1 MPADGDLYGRPVAR
15 GSIAISGVT
24 RRFSVGAT
32 PVTALEDIDLA
43 IAPGSFVTIVGASGC
58 GKSTLLR
65 MIAGLDRPDR
75 GAVTH
80 DGAPVTRPSLE
91 RGLVFQDP
99 RLFPWLTLQQN
110 VEVALLNSAVSR
122 AARADTV
129 REHIELVGL
138 AGFEK
143 AYPHQ
148 LSGGMAQRAAI
159 ARGLVNRP
167 DVLLLDE
174 PFGALDALTR
184 ARLQTELESIWSREA
199 ATMVLVTHDV
209 EEAVVLGDRVVV
221 MSPRPG
227 RIREVV
233 DVRAA
238 RPRDR
243 QDPELIRLRAH
254 ILRLLSDAPV
264 PAQHMP
270 PLSRAS
276 GAVRRRAFSGAAIG
290 GVLAATL
297 GRPARAAT
305 LPVRIGFASIG
316 AGNRPFAGGSPAA
329 TAHAGHYVE
338 DALQGRQDVD
348 VQWFFFAGAGPAV
361 NEAFANGQLDLAL
374 QGDLP
379 SIIGRA
385 NGLKTKIVM
394 ATGVGT
400 PVYLAVPTGSDIT
413 TITALKGRPVAL
425 DRGTNGQLAA
435 DEVLAANGLSERDL
449 KIINMDSATAGAAL
463 ANRNIDA
470 AFGGFELFSLQRQGV
485 AKIVYTSKGDDPAY
499 GRNSALLATEDFV
512 NGHKDILQTIVTAI
526 VKAAAWSSEDANR
539 NAVFEAWAKSGYPAE
554 SFRDDFEGSSLK
566 DRSSPLIDPFLIEQY
581 RVQAAMARAYKLL
594 RRDVDVNGWFDD
606 RFVKQA
612 LTELDL
618 TRFWTARDANGH
630 AIVT

>member
-1 MPADGDLYGRPVAR
+1 MPADGDLYGRAVAR
-15 GSIAISGVT
+15 GSVAVSGVT
-24 RRFSVGAT
+24 RSFSIGGAA
-32 PVTALEDIDLA
+32 VAALDNIDLA

-80 DGAPVTRPSLE
+80 DGAPITRPSLE

-99 RLFPWLTLQQN
+99 RLFPWLTLQEN
-110 VEVALLNSAVSR
+110 VEVALLNSALTRAER
-122 AARADTV
+122 AAAV
-129 REHIELVGL
+129 RDHIALVGL
-138 AGFEK
+138 TGFEK

-184 ARLQTELESIWSREA
+184 VRLQTELEAIWAREA

-233 DVRAA
+233 DVHAA

-243 QDPELIRLRAH
+243 QDPELVRLRAH
-254 ILRLLSDAPV
+254 VLGLLSDTPAPV
-264 PAQHMP
+264 
-270 PLSRAS
+270 RAETS
-276 GAVRRRAFSGAAIG
+276 AAPTRVAVGRRAFTGAAIG
-290 GVLAATL
+290 GALAATFT
-297 GRPARAAT
+297 RPARAAT

-329 TAHAGHYVE
+329 TAHSGHYVE
-338 DALQGRQDVD
+338 DAFQGKQDVD
-348 VQWFFFAGAGPAV
+348 IKWFFFAGAGPAV

-413 TITALKGRPVAL
+413 SVKALKGRPVSL
-425 DRGTNGQLAA
+425 YRGTNGQLAV
-435 DEVLAANGLSERDL
+435 DKVLAANGLSERDL

-463 ANRNIDA
+463 ANHNIDA

-499 GRNSALLATEDFV
+499 GRNSALLVTEDFANNHPDTV
-512 NGHKDILQTIVTAI
+512 QTIVTAT
-526 VKAAAWSSEDANR
+526 VKAAAWSSDDANR
-539 NAVFEAWAKSGYPAE
+539 QAVFEQWAKSGYPAE
-554 SFRDDFEGSSLK
+554 SFRDDFDGSSLK
-566 DRSSPLIDPFLIEQY
+566 ARSSPLIDPFLIEQY
-581 RVQAAMARAYKLL
+581 RVQAGMAHEYKLL
-594 RRDVDVNGWFDD
+594 RRDIDVNGWFDD
-606 RFVKQA
+606 RFVKHA
-612 LTELDL
+612 LAELGL
-618 TRFWTARDANGH
+618 TTFWTARDAQGH
-630 AIVT
+630 AIAR

>member
-1 MPADGDLYGRPVAR
+1 MPADGDLHSRSAAR
-15 GSIAISGVT
+15 GNIAVSGLT
-24 RRFSVGAT
+24 RRFSIGGT
-32 PVTALEDIDLA
+32 SVTALDDIDLT

-65 MIAGLDRPDR
+65 MIAGLDKPDH

-80 DGAPVTRPSLE
+80 DGAAVTRPSLE

-99 RLFPWLTLQQN
+99 RLFPWLTLQEN
-110 VEVALLNSAVSR
+110 VEVALVNSALSR
-122 AARADTV
+122 AARADAV
-129 REHIELVGL
+129 REHIALVGL
-138 AGFEK
+138 SGFEK

-184 ARLQTELESIWSREA
+184 IRLQAELEAIWERES

-227 RIREVV
+227 RVREIV
-233 DVRAA
+233 DVHAA

-243 QDPELIRLRAH
+243 QDPELVRLRAY
-254 ILRLLSDAPV
+254 ILGLLSNAPAPQRSEPSPRIRSPV
-264 PAQHMP
+264 
-270 PLSRAS
+270 
-276 GAVRRRAFSGAAIG
+276 GRRAFTSAAIG
-290 GVLAATL
+290 GALAASL
-297 GRPARAAT
+297 SRPARAAT
-305 LPVRIGFASIG
+305 LPIRIGFASIG

-338 DALQGRQDVD
+338 DAFQGKQDVD
-348 VQWFFFAGAGPAV
+348 VKWFFFAGAGPAV

-385 NGLKTKIVM
+385 NGLRTKIVM

-413 TITALKGRPVAL
+413 GVKDLKGRPVAL
-425 DRGTNGQLAA
+425 YRGTNGQLAV
-435 DEVLAANGLSERDL
+435 DKVLAANGLSERDL
-449 KIINMDSATAGAAL
+449 KVINMDFATAGAAL

-499 GRNSALLATEDFV
+499 GRNSALLATEAFV
-512 NGHKDILQTIVTAI
+512 NDHPEAVQTIVTAV
-526 VKAAAWSSEDANR
+526 VKAAAWSSDDANR
-539 NAVFEAWAKSGYPAE
+539 NAVFEGWAKSGHPAE

-581 RVQAAMARAYKLL
+581 RVQAGMAREYKLL

-606 RFVKQA
+606 RFVTRA
-612 LTELDL
+612 LAELDL
-618 TRFWTARDANGH
+618 TRFWTVRDARGH
-630 AIVT
+630 VIGT

>member
-1 MPADGDLYGRPVAR
+1 MPADGDLYGRPAAR
-15 GSIAISGVT
+15 GSICVSGVT
-24 RRFSVGAT
+24 RRFNIGGTA
-32 PVTALEDIDLA
+32 VTALDDIDLT

-65 MIAGLDRPDR
+65 IIAGLDKPDR
-75 GAVTH
+75 GTVTH
-80 DGAPVTRPSLE
+80 DGAAVTQPSLE

-99 RLFPWLTLQQN
+99 RLFPWLTLQEN
-110 VEVALLNSAVSR
+110 VEVALVNSALSR
-122 AARADTV
+122 AARADAV
-129 REHIELVGL
+129 RQHIALVGL
-138 AGFEK
+138 AGFER

-148 LSGGMAQRAAI
+148 LSGGMAHRAAI

-167 DVLLLDE
+167 DLLLLDE

-184 ARLQTELESIWSREA
+184 VRLQTELEAIWDREA

-227 RIREVV
+227 RIREIV
-233 DVRAA
+233 DVHAA

-243 QDPELIRLRAH
+243 QDPELVRLRGY
-254 ILRLLSDAPV
+254 ILGLLSDAPAPQQTES
-264 PAQHMP
+264 PA
-270 PLSRAS
+270 RARS
-276 GAVRRRAFSGAAIG
+276 SAGRRAFTAAAIG
-290 GVLAATL
+290 GALAANFS
-297 GRPARAAT
+297 RPARAAT
-305 LPVRIGFASIG
+305 LPIRIGFASIG

-338 DALQGRQDVD
+338 RAFQGKDVD
-348 VQWFFFAGAGPAV
+348 LKWFFFAGAGPAV

-413 TITALKGRPVAL
+413 SVKDLKGRPVAL
-425 DRGTNGQLAA
+425 YRGTNGQLAV
-435 DEVLAANGLSERDL
+435 DKVLAANGLSERDL

-463 ANRNIDA
+463 ANHNIDA

-512 NGHKDILQTIVTAI
+512 NSHPDAVQTIVTAI
-526 VKAAAWSSEDANR
+526 VKAAAWSSDGANR
-539 NAVFEAWAKSGYPAE
+539 AAVFETWAKSGHPAE

-581 RVQAAMARAYKLL
+581 RVQAGMAREYKLL
-594 RRDVDVNGWFDD
+594 RREVDVNGWFDD

-612 LTELDL
+612 LAELGL
-618 TRFWTARDANGH
+618 TRFWTARDAQGH
-630 AIVT
+630 AITT